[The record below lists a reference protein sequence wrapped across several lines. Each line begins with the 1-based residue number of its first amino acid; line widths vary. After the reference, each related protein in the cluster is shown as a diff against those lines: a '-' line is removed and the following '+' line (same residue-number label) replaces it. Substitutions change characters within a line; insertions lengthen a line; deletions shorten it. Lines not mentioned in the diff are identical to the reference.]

1 MKELSDE
8 MVLRIADRFRGL
20 ADTTRIRI
28 LVRLQ
33 SGECNVST
41 LASELGVA
49 QASISK
55 HLAVLRQ
62 LGFILVRR
70 EGVQAFCSI
79 RDPAL
84 PQLCQL
90 MCEGVTRHAQE
101 QHAALGL
108 SRKPRATKS

>member
-8 MVLRIADRFRGL
+8 LVSRIVERFRAL
-20 ADTTRIRI
+20 ADETRIRI
-28 LVRLQ
+28 LLRLQ
-33 SGECNVST
+33 GGECNVST
-41 LASELGVA
+41 LAQELGVA

-62 LGFILVRR
+62 VGFILVRR
-70 EGVQAFCSI
+70 EGTQAFCSV
-79 RDPAL
+79 RDPDL

-90 MCEGVTRHAQE
+90 MCDGVKRHANE

-108 SRKPRATKS
+108 DTRPRAVK

>member
-1 MKELSDE
+1 MKDIKDLSDE
-8 MVLRIADRFRGL
+8 MVTRIAERFRGL
-20 ADTTRIRI
+20 ADETRIRI

-33 SGECNVST
+33 SGECNVGT
-41 LASELGVA
+41 LAGELGVA
-49 QASISK
+49 QASVSK

-90 MCEGVTRHAQE
+90 MCDGVTRHANE
-101 QHAALGL
+101 QHAALGIAK
-108 SRKPRATKS
+108 KPR

>member
-8 MVLRIADRFRGL
+8 MVARIAERFRGL
-20 ADTTRIRI
+20 ADETRIRI

-33 SGECNVST
+33 AGECNVGA
-41 LASELGVA
+41 LAAELDVA

-55 HLAVLRQ
+55 HLAVLRS
-62 LGFILVRR
+62 LGFIQVRR

-90 MCEGVTRHAQE
+90 MCDGVTRHTQE

-108 SRKPRATKS
+108 SRKPRAKT

>member
-1 MKELSDE
+1 MKEFSDE
-8 MVLRIADRFRGL
+8 MVERIADRFRGL

-33 SGECNVST
+33 GGECNVST
-41 LASELGVA
+41 LDSELGVA

-55 HLAVLRQ
+55 HLAVLRG

-70 EGVQAFCSI
+70 VGVQAFCSI
-79 RDPAL
+79 LDPAL

-90 MCEGVTRHAQE
+90 MCAGVTRHAQE

-108 SRKPRATKS
+108 SRKPRSLKT

>member
-8 MVLRIADRFRGL
+8 LVTRITERFRAL
-20 ADTTRIRI
+20 ADETRIRI
-28 LVRLQ
+28 LLRLQ
-33 SGECNVST
+33 VGECNVST
-41 LASELGVA
+41 LAHEIEVA

-62 LGFILVRR
+62 VGFILVRK
-70 EGVQAFCSI
+70 EGTQSFCSI

-90 MCEGVTRHAQE
+90 MCDGVKRHASE
-101 QHAALGL
+101 QHTALGL
-108 SRKPRATKS
+108 TPRPRSAK